1 MAPINHP
8 MESSMT
14 TASHAVPHAASH
26 ASPAT
31 AVLLIDVQESFRH
44 RPYWNDTDW
53 LPFLERTNALLDGA
67 AARGLPIVRILH
79 TDGPAT
85 ADNPFS
91 LVSGHVRPMDEL
103 AQVPI
108 AAEFLKRRHSALV
121 GTGLPVWLTEQGIR
135 RLIVAGVRTEQCC
148 ETTTRHAS
156 DEGWTVD
163 YVTEAT
169 LTFPIPHASGAVV
182 GVDDIKL
189 RTEVALQG
197 RFADIVTVEQ
207 ALARAV

>member
-1 MAPINHP
+1 MDPINHP

-108 AAEFLKRRHSALV
+108 AAEFLKEFIKYIEGGKFV
-121 GTGLPVWLTEQGIR
+121 PKYVE
-135 RLIVAGVRTEQCC
+135 IVSSTPDEILNKA
-148 ETTTRHAS
+148 AS
-156 DEGWTVD
+156 
-163 YVTEAT
+163 
-169 LTFPIPHASGAVV
+169 
-182 GVDDIKL
+182 
-189 RTEVALQG
+189 
-197 RFADIVTVEQ
+197 
-207 ALARAV
+207 